1 MKVFLLL
8 FTETTYSKYTYYTIE
23 ISKGNVEET
32 KEKERK
38 KEKKQNARVVNE
50 LPLSGFETMEIPLLV
65 LFVDNVFY

>member
-1 MKVFLLL
+1 LL